1 MCIRDRSTSFDTLAD
16 GTIDTIVTT
25 TTVHDTMLALAHQ
38 SKWNDDSTLV
48 TLDQGRGVSQ
58 SNNINSDPGINL
70 DDQYIITQ
78 LARTWDFRDNLT
90 SDTPPFDTQWWQY
103 EPDGSH
109 ISIEWPMSL
118 DMSYDP
124 TSAAATASAT
134 GGPVGDPRWMQSTVG
149 IDNDVNVPKEFTLKQ
164 NYPNPFNPTTDISF
178 TIGQTSDIN
187 LTIYNLLGQK
197 VRVLENASRQA
208 GTHTLRWDGRDQMG
222 QDVSTGVYLYTL
234 TNGTKS
240 ITKKMALMK

>member
-1 MCIRDRSTSFDTLAD
+1 MCIRDS
-16 GTIDTIVTT
+16 
-25 TTVHDTMLALAHQ
+25 
-38 SKWNDDSTLV
+38 
-48 TLDQGRGVSQ
+48 
-58 SNNINSDPGINL
+58 
-70 DDQYIITQ
+70 
-78 LARTWDFRDNLT
+78 LT

-134 GGPVGDPRWMQSTVG
+134 GGPVGDPRLMQSTVG
-149 IDNDVNVPKEFTLKQ
+149 IDKDVNVPKEYALHQ

-234 TNGTKS
+234 TNGTQS

>member
-1 MCIRDRSTSFDTLAD
+1 MATTGVDFLTAGNPVPPVLMYFKNVARAIIPSFSGSSSALPSTLIA
-16 GTIDTIVTT
+16 
-25 TTVHDTMLALAHQ
+25 
-38 SKWNDDSTLV
+38 DSTYSFTFPTYNV
-48 TLDQGRGVSQ
+48 PSEYDQSRLRAIILLIDP
-58 SNNINSDPGINL
+58 SNGEVYNTKGKNVDAP
-70 DDQYIITQ
+70 
-78 LARTWDFRDNLT
+78 
-90 SDTPPFDTQWWQY
+90 
-103 EPDGSH
+103 
-109 ISIEWPMSL
+109 
-118 DMSYDP
+118 
-124 TSAAATASAT
+124 AT
-134 GGPVGDPRWMQSTVG
+134 STVG
-149 IDNDVNVPKEFTLKQ
+149 IDNDVNVPKEFALKQ